1 MNKKRKIK
9 MGALKYYSPYV
20 SQSIKIKLKLEKKGK
35 LLDSANEKLE
45 IFNSYDLYKINVN
58 KKKVKIFS
66 TKNFSEIKDKEH
78 EGGEYQLI
86 LYIRGKIIKNI
97 SHLFENSQNIIE
109 IDLSNF
115 NPYFIND
122 MSCLFKDCTKL
133 QKIIPKNYFET
144 LKSSSEVNRKSMF
157 EGCDKFDNCDKLE
170 HSKVESS
177 EPNLIISRFRSSG
190 NSNQ

>member
-1 MNKKRKIK
+1 

-122 MSCLFKDCTKL
+122 MSCLFKGCTKL
-133 QKIIPKNYFET
+133 KKIIPKNYIET
-144 LKSSSEVNRKSMF
+144 LKSSPKVNSSSIF
-157 EGCDKFDNCDKLE
+157 DECDSLE
-170 HSKVESS
+170 QSKVESS
-177 EPNLIISRFRSSG
+177 EPNLIVSRYKSTG
-190 NSNQ
+190 NFNQ